1 MELEGG
7 RGAEWAVKTL
17 PRPPDMNT
25 CIVVHSGDI
34 HSFIYAIS
42 FYIGLIMLISMS
54 APRNGSMSL
63 FLNGFTA
70 PGFILMVKGHVTMDK
85 VMAPQTSHR
94 QSACVCTLGHF
105 VGIKHCLKALWRLL
119 MQRVH
124 L

>member
-1 MELEGG
+1 M
-7 RGAEWAVKTL
+7 VSV
-17 PRPPDMNT
+17 M
-25 CIVVHSGDI
+25 HSGDI

-42 FYIGLIMLISMS
+42 FYIGLIMLIPIF

-70 PGFILMVKGHVTMDK
+70 PGFILMAKGHETMDK
-85 VMAPQTSHR
+85 VMALQTSYW